1 VSVLAAGNCGRLFR
15 GETIGPQAEGHFPVL
30 AMAQVLQRRYM
41 RHTSLPTIV
50 TMPKDPADEAA
61 KAAGRRRTGVD
72 RLAWWLDNSIA
83 VPGTRFRIGFD
94 ALIGLIPGVG
104 DLVGTLLSG
113 YIIAVAAS
121 QGLPRSALARM
132 GINVALEAIVGL
144 VPIVGDLFDAAWKS
158 NQRNIRLM
166 AQFRTTPDTARRQ
179 SRAVVAA
186 WAAGVI
192 VLVLVLGVVS
202 LSVIRWIV
210 GALGNAG

>member
-1 VSVLAAGNCGRLFR
+1 
-15 GETIGPQAEGHFPVL
+15 
-30 AMAQVLQRRYM
+30 MRRA
-41 RHTSLPTIV
+41 SLPTV
-50 TMPKDPADEAA
+50 VATTKNSADAI
-61 KAAGRRRTGVD
+61 AGRQRAGVD
-72 RLAWWLDNSIA
+72 RLAWWLDNAIA

-104 DLVGTLLSG
+104 DLVGTLLSS

-132 GINVALEAIVGL
+132 AINVGLEAIVGV
-144 VPIVGDLFDAAWKS
+144 VPIVGDLFDAAWKA

-166 AQFRTTPDTARRQ
+166 EQYRAAPVAARRQ

-192 VLVLVLGVVS
+192 AFVVVLGIGTFAVV
-202 LSVIRWIV
+202 RWV
-210 GALGNAG
+210 VDALGSAG

>member
-1 VSVLAAGNCGRLFR
+1 MRRPVPPSVVTTKSSTDANAAPQ
-15 GETIGPQAEGHFPVL
+15 IG
-30 AMAQVLQRRYM
+30 
-41 RHTSLPTIV
+41 
-50 TMPKDPADEAA
+50 
-61 KAAGRRRTGVD
+61 GVD
-72 RLAWWLDNSIA
+72 RLAWWLDNAIK

-104 DLVGTLLSG
+104 DLVGTLLSS

-132 GINVALEAIVGL
+132 AINVALEAIVGV

-158 NQRNIRLM
+158 NQRNIQLM
-166 AQFRTTPDTARRQ
+166 RQFRVRPDAARRQ

-192 VLVLVLGVVS
+192 ALVVLLAIGAFAVVRWLVD
-202 LSVIRWIV
+202 
-210 GALGNAG
+210 ALGGAGE